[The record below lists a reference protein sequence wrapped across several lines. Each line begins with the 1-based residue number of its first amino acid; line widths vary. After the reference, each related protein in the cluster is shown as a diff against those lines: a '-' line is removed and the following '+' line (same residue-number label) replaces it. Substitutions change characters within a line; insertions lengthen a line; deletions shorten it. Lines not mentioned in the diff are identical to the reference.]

1 MFYVQGQVNFLTNV
15 TKIFSD
21 EIKNLLS
28 SLNVKEKFAL
38 TSQNKVS
45 LFLTNHLRENKNK
58 KTVRLLR

>member
-45 LFLTNHLRENKNK
+45 LILTNHLRENKNK